1 MSRRY
6 ELFQFRKYQNPWKRA
21 CSTKNSR
28 KEIWT
33 GSLIGHTLLSIFR
46 ISFVRDRIF
55 SPFDSRLILICEK
68 SVLPFFFFFF
78 FVCFKLRLE
87 VFIWIERYFV
97 IFKWRNRVNNRRDN
111 GADMST
117 CKLREIHSHVRAK
130 HESFGSLHPWGW
142 SGWSFTIIVSFSRS
156 SYLRLWGFV
165 LFSKSKENRHSQ
177 R

>member
-55 SPFDSRLILICEK
+55 SPFDSRLILIREK

-130 HESFGSLHPWGW
+130 HVVRLVAPMGVIWL
-142 SGWSFTIIVSFSRS
+142 IIYHHRVVFMIFVSQAMGIRIIF
-156 SYLRLWGFV
+156 
-165 LFSKSKENRHSQ
+165 EE
-177 R
+177 